1 MEDIKDRL
9 GDYRYNYFKNLQN
22 YLDTDLYFYGSI
34 KRYDYF
40 EKGSDVDITVIT
52 DNVNSTISKLKNYLN
67 IKKSDVKK
75 IYQKF
80 YENSN
85 KVVVGYKIKY
95 QDDKNKLNFDILI
108 YDEKYRDIVVQN
120 MNAINNLPSYI
131 VILLVILKVI
141 YYNLGIISKDL
152 YLQFKNFI
160 FTSYFSKKLMLYDK
174 NLATTI
180 ILDE

>member
-9 GDYRYNYFKNLQN
+9 GEYRYNYFKNLQN

-52 DNVNSTISKLKNYLN
+52 DNVNSTLSKLKNYLN
-67 IKKSDVKK
+67 SKKSDVKK

-80 YENSN
+80 YENPN

-95 QDDKNKLNFDILI
+95 EDDKNKLNFDISI
-108 YDEKYRDIVVQN
+108 YDEKYRDIMIKN
-120 MNAINNLPSYI
+120 MDTINNLPLYI
-131 VILLVILKVI
+131 IFLLVILKAI
-141 YYNLGIISKDL
+141 YYNLSLISKES
-152 YLQFKNFI
+152 YLQVKNCI
-160 FTSYFSKKLMLYDK
+160 FTSYFSKKIIFYNKSLS
-174 NLATTI
+174 TTI
-180 ILDE
+180 ILDD

>member
-9 GDYRYNYFKNLQN
+9 GEYRYNYFTNLQN

-40 EKGSDVDITVIT
+40 EKGSDIDITVIT
-52 DNVNSTISKLKNYLN
+52 DNVNSTVSKLKNYLN
-67 IKKSDVKK
+67 SKKSDVKK

-80 YENSN
+80 YENPN

-108 YDEKYRDIVVQN
+108 YDEKYRDIIIEN
-120 MNAINNLPSYI
+120 IDAINNLPFYI
-131 VILLVILKVI
+131 IILLVILKVI
-141 YYNLGIISKDL
+141 YYNLSLISKEL
-152 YLQFKNFI
+152 YLRLKSLI
-160 FTSYFSKKLMLYDK
+160 FTSYFSKQIILYDK
-174 NLATTI
+174 SLATTI
-180 ILDE
+180 ILDD